1 MFSDIISVISAKDK
15 YLASLIESIDKML
28 LVDSFTVIL
37 KSRAIGERVVKNIIL
52 IEGITGTDE
61 MNQKDKINLLERQ
74 DFFRDDVYRS
84 FHTLRVFG
92 NRAIHDELEGVF
104 ETSLMVCRVL
114 YRVLSWYVIVY
125 VCCDFVPSSYI
136 EPDIIGRIAESE
148 KRVSDAVNLV
158 LGKAYVWLEAFNMES
173 DARGGADFIFR
184 IVERIAMFY

>member
-1 MFSDIISVISAKDK
+1 MFSDIISVISERDK

-74 DFFRDDVYRS
+74 DFFRDDVYRA
-84 FHTLRVFG
+84 FHTLRVFW

-158 LGKAYVWLEAFNMES
+158 LGKAYV
-173 DARGGADFIFR
+173 
-184 IVERIAMFY
+184 

>member
-1 MFSDIISVISAKDK
+1 MFSDIISVISERDK

-74 DFFRDDVYRS
+74 DFFRDDV
-84 FHTLRVFG
+84 
-92 NRAIHDELEGVF
+92 F

-158 LGKAYVWLEAFNMES
+158 LGKAYV
-173 DARGGADFIFR
+173 
-184 IVERIAMFY
+184 

>member
-1 MFSDIISVISAKDK
+1 
-15 YLASLIESIDKML
+15 
-28 LVDSFTVIL
+28 
-37 KSRAIGERVVKNIIL
+37 
-52 IEGITGTDE
+52 

-74 DFFRDDVYRS
+74 DFFRDDVYRA

-158 LGKAYVWLEAFNMES
+158 LGKAYV
-173 DARGGADFIFR
+173 
-184 IVERIAMFY
+184 

>member
-1 MFSDIISVISAKDK
+1 MFSDIISVISERDK

-114 YRVLSWYVIVY
+114 YRVLS
-125 VCCDFVPSSYI
+125 
-136 EPDIIGRIAESE
+136 
-148 KRVSDAVNLV
+148 
-158 LGKAYVWLEAFNMES
+158 
-173 DARGGADFIFR
+173 
-184 IVERIAMFY
+184 

>member
-1 MFSDIISVISAKDK
+1 
-15 YLASLIESIDKML
+15 
-28 LVDSFTVIL
+28 
-37 KSRAIGERVVKNIIL
+37 
-52 IEGITGTDE
+52 

-158 LGKAYVWLEAFNMES
+158 LGKAYV
-173 DARGGADFIFR
+173 
-184 IVERIAMFY
+184 

>member
-1 MFSDIISVISAKDK
+1 MFSDIISVISERDK

-84 FHTLRVFG
+84 FHTLRVL
-92 NRAIHDELEGVF
+92 RL
-104 ETSLMVCRVL
+104 
-114 YRVLSWYVIVY
+114 
-125 VCCDFVPSSYI
+125 
-136 EPDIIGRIAESE
+136 
-148 KRVSDAVNLV
+148 
-158 LGKAYVWLEAFNMES
+158 
-173 DARGGADFIFR
+173 IFR
-184 IVERIAMFY
+184 FFLDICKFKGIL